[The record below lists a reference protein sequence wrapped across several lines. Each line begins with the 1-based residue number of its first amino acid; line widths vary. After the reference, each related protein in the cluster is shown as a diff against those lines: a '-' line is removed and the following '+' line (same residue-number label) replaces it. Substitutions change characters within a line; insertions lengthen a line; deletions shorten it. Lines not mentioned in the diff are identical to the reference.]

1 VRAQERG
8 GGGLGDRPG
17 AAGEGVMTEHEFR
30 ERTRERLDQITDRLD
45 RIDERLDR
53 LER

>member
-1 VRAQERG
+1 
-8 GGGLGDRPG
+8 LGDRPG
-17 AAGEGVMTEHEFR
+17 AAGEGLSEHEFR
-30 ERTRERLDQITDRLD
+30 ERMRERLDQINDRLD

>member
-1 VRAQERG
+1 
-8 GGGLGDRPG
+8 LGDRPG
-17 AAGEGVMTEHEFR
+17 AAEEGMTEHEFR
-30 ERTRERLDQITDRLD
+30 QRMREHLDHINERLD